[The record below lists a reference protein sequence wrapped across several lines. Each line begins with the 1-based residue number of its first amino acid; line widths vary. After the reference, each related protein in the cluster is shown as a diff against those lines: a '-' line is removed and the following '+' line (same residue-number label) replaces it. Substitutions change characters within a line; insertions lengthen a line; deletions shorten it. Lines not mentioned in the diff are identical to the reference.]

1 MTWGRRWPHGGHRA
15 LAVTTM
21 LLAASGATC
30 IGLAVTHGPTPPQ
43 PPLSRGDSLTSST
56 PQASRTAS
64 AGPGGDAVKP
74 AARVVGPV
82 LRPSTPV
89 ALYIPAIGV
98 RSPVRRL
105 GQAAD
110 GSVKV
115 PAPGRYYD
123 QVGWYRYSPTPGS
136 LGPSVIVGHV
146 DSAANGPSVFWRLG
160 SLHPRDIVRIRRA
173 DGSVAIFAV
182 DDVHRFRKAHFPSH
196 LVYGNTNHAALRLIT
211 CGGPIQGGHYR
222 DNIVVRASL
231 VRATA

>member
-1 MTWGRRWPHGGHRA
+1 MTRGRRWPNGGHRA
-15 LAVTTM
+15 LA
-21 LLAASGATC
+21 LATVVLAVSGATC
-30 IGLAVTHGPTPPQ
+30 VGVAVTHGRTPPQ
-43 PPLSRGDSLTSST
+43 PPLSRGDSPTSSR
-56 PQASRTAS
+56 PPAPPASGAPG
-64 AGPGGDAVKP
+64 AGAAKP
-74 AARVVGPV
+74 ANRVVGPV

-89 ALYIPAIGV
+89 ALSIPAIGV

-110 GSVKV
+110 GSVQV
-115 PAPGRYYD
+115 PAPGRHYD
-123 QVGWYRYSPTPGS
+123 QVGWYRFSPTPGS

-182 DDVHRFRKAHFPSH
+182 DDVRRFRKTHFPSRF
-196 LVYGNTNHAALRLIT
+196 VYGNTNHAALRLIT
-211 CGGPIQGGHYR
+211 CGGPIEGGHYR